1 MTIRIREFVRDVRAR
16 SARISINSHN
26 ITRIAQTQT
35 HTHIPTGTSVTL
47 TEEQKQGLFTLLSS
61 SENRTSNSVTLK
73 DLIPSMVYLAND
85 ASVSFPDGLSQDSGF
100 WNDCDVTY
108 LTSYDIYLQQLED
121 VRDSVCDA
129 VNNSC
134 AFTVVTPW
142 GETRNYEN
150 GVCNE
155 NLSCDDGNLFRTELE
170 DLVRTSETLFKFQ
183 EYWDFSC
190 HLSKGKDIWFGRPRQ
205 ENITDQLSHC
215 FTNSCTTATENRC
228 FPNETVGPSLFVVS
242 APYVLLLQY
251 LSSSSIIGLYI
262 VFVFAVSRV
271 VREVM
276 RDGRFDF
283 IYQYMPFARRLGN
296 LVEQMD
302 QCRMMAMMS
311 NDKTN
316 RRDFL
321 QLEEEIFSELVNKYR
336 RPEELY
342 KTTGKFQHWFKAE
355 ASEIE
360 AQHKADLKR
369 LERDRAEYAVRKR
382 RVMRGET

>member
-1 MTIRIREFVRDVRAR
+1 
-16 SARISINSHN
+16 
-26 ITRIAQTQT
+26 
-35 HTHIPTGTSVTL
+35 
-47 TEEQKQGLFTLLSS
+47 
-61 SENRTSNSVTLK
+61 
-73 DLIPSMVYLAND
+73 MVYLAND
-85 ASVSFPDGLSQDSGF
+85 ASVSFPDGLSQDSGY

-134 AFTVVTPW
+134 AFSVVTPW

-190 HLSKGKDIWFGRPRQ
+190 HLSKGNDIWFGRPRQ